1 MPRLGPAHAS
11 PSTLNTLF
19 HTLSCTA
26 FSIASA
32 AVDNRP
38 KDPAPTVV
46 LENQIGRVLDNQDPV
61 RMDICAAATTIC
73 PAEPCE
79 SPLRNR
85 KCQGRSRLKMP
96 TYGAGGGDF
105 QNGAS
110 RPQDRFCRN
119 ILRDK
124 DGMRAGTMGTG
135 APQKNEDCKHV
146 DIGHRTESL
155 RTRYRCRI
163 SCAAT
168 SVNTLRWCAARAM
181 GAAAGGAYGGDIPGS
196 YSLAYC
202 PVGADRA

>member
-1 MPRLGPAHAS
+1 MDTVPAVQMPHRFAGDAFPSAVKLSSSGEPEYLLDNSPPHSRPQTSSDNSGGRQERLIRRLEASKKPTTAMPRLGPAHAS

-96 TYGAGGGDF
+96 TYGAGGG
-105 QNGAS
+105 GLS
-110 RPQDRFCRN
+110 EW
-119 ILRDK
+119 
-124 DGMRAGTMGTG
+124 G
-135 APQKNEDCKHV
+135 
-146 DIGHRTESL
+146 ES
-155 RTRYRCRI
+155 
-163 SCAAT
+163 S
-168 SVNTLRWCAARAM
+168 AR
-181 GAAAGGAYGGDIPGS
+181 
-196 YSLAYC
+196 
-202 PVGADRA
+202 

>member
-96 TYGAGGGDF
+96 TYGAGGG
-105 QNGAS
+105 
-110 RPQDRFCRN
+110 
-119 ILRDK
+119 
-124 DGMRAGTMGTG
+124 GTFRMGRVVR
-135 APQKNEDCKHV
+135 K
-146 DIGHRTESL
+146 IGSVVIYCGIRTECGRELWALAHRRKTKIASML
-155 RTRYRCRI
+155 
-163 SCAAT
+163 T
-168 SVNTLRWCAARAM
+168 SVSVYRIAQDAVSM
-181 GAAAGGAYGGDIPGS
+181 
-196 YSLAYC
+196 
-202 PVGADRA
+202 

>member
-1 MPRLGPAHAS
+1 MAEAAQAAGITHRPSAYVSLHCSRLISFASPAYTWTPHSRAPLSSDNSGGRQERLIRVFWQSKKTTTAMPRLGPAHAS

-96 TYGAGGGDF
+96 TYGAGGG
-105 QNGAS
+105 GLS
-110 RPQDRFCRN
+110 EW
-119 ILRDK
+119 
-124 DGMRAGTMGTG
+124 G
-135 APQKNEDCKHV
+135 
-146 DIGHRTESL
+146 ES
-155 RTRYRCRI
+155 
-163 SCAAT
+163 S
-168 SVNTLRWCAARAM
+168 AR
-181 GAAAGGAYGGDIPGS
+181 
-196 YSLAYC
+196 
-202 PVGADRA
+202 